1 MWDLLIPQTELTLNL
16 LIQARLNHTKS
27 AWEAFA
33 GPLNYNAT
41 PLGPLGCEVISHK
54 KTDTRNS
61 WDFRGDPAW
70 NIGVLLKH
78 YRCQN
83 IIAKGT
89 RATRVS
95 DTLEFRHH
103 HITIPTRTPAD
114 HIIHGVEKLT
124 TAINTASAV

>member
-1 MWDLLIPQTELTLNL
+1 MAPDYPRNLWDIIVPQTELALNL
-16 LIQARLNHTKS
+16 LRQARLDHTKS

-33 GPLNYNAT
+33 GPLNYDAT

-61 WDFRGDPAW
+61 WDFRGEPAW
-70 NIGVLLKH
+70 NFGVSLKY

-89 RATRVS
+89 QSSRVS
-95 DTLEFRHH
+95 DML
-103 HITIPTRTPAD
+103 
-114 HIIHGVEKLT
+114 
-124 TAINTASAV
+124 